1 MHLQK
6 QLPAPLDWGLLF
18 FLGVIW
24 GGAFLGVELALNSLD
39 PIWVST
45 GRISLAAMLL
55 VLVAI
60 ITDAGLPTIRSATG
74 RRVWLHCIGMGMFT
88 NAIPFSLLAWGQQHV
103 TSSFAGITMAVVP
116 LLVLPLSHFLVPG
129 ERLTLKRTIGFT
141 IGFAGVVFLVG
152 GEQLFSGSAANKG
165 TPMLTAQIA
174 CVLASCCY
182 AIGSIITRLCPPV
195 NTISFAASGLLVA
208 TVILLPLALIT
219 SGVPENVSKI
229 SVSGLVFLGLFPTG
243 LATILL
249 TIIIKR
255 AGPPFLSLVNYQVPV
270 WAVIIGL
277 TLLGE
282 AIPGHFFISLAIIL
296 AGLSI
301 AQTFSSQQKA

>member
-1 MHLQK
+1 MHPQK
-6 QLPAPLDWGLLF
+6 RLPAPLDWGLLV

-24 GGAFLGVELALNSLD
+24 GGAFLGVELALDSLD

-45 GRISLAAMLL
+45 GRISLAAILL
-55 VLVAI
+55 VLVAML
-60 ITDAGLPTIRSATG
+60 TGAGLPTIRSASG
-74 RRVWLHCIGMGMFT
+74 RRVWMHCIGMGIFT
-88 NAIPFSLLAWGQQHV
+88 NAMPFSLLAWGLQHV
-103 TSSFAGITMAVVP
+103 TTSFAGITMAVVP

-129 ERLTLKRTIGFT
+129 ERLTLKRTIGST
-141 IGFAGVVFLVG
+141 IGFTGVVYLVG
-152 GEQLFSGSAANKG
+152 GEQLFSGSGAGDGA
-165 TPMLTAQIA
+165 PMLTAQMA
-174 CVLASCCY
+174 CVVASCCY

-195 NTISFAASGLLVA
+195 NTISFAASGLLA
-208 TVILLPLALIT
+208 ASIILLPLSLIT
-219 SGVPENVSKI
+219 SGVPENVSKT
-229 SVSGLVFLGLFPTG
+229 SLSGLVFLGLFPTG

-270 WAVIIGL
+270 WAVIIGI

-296 AGLSI
+296 AGLFI
-301 AQTFSSQQKA
+301 AQAFSSDRKV

>member
-1 MHLQK
+1 MHPQK
-6 QLPAPLDWGLLF
+6 QLPAPLDWGLLV

-24 GGAFLGVELALNSLD
+24 GGAFLGVELALDSLD

-45 GRISLAAMLL
+45 GRISLAAILL
-55 VLVAI
+55 VMVAML
-60 ITDAGLPTIRSATG
+60 TGAGLPTIRSASG
-74 RRVWLHCIGMGMFT
+74 RRVWMHCIGMGIFT
-88 NAIPFSLLAWGQQHV
+88 NAIPFSLLAWGLQHV
-103 TSSFAGITMAVVP
+103 TTSFAGITMAVVP

-129 ERLTLKRTIGFT
+129 ERLTIKRTIGST
-141 IGFAGVVFLVG
+141 IGFTGVVYLVG
-152 GEQLFSGSAANKG
+152 GEQLFSGSGAGDGA
-165 TPMLTAQIA
+165 PMLTAQMA
-174 CVLASCCY
+174 CVIASCCY

-195 NTISFAASGLLVA
+195 NTISFAASGLLA
-208 TVILLPLALIT
+208 ASIILLPLSLIT
-219 SGVPENVSKI
+219 SGVPENVSKT

-270 WAVIIGL
+270 WAVIIGI

-301 AQTFSSQQKA
+301 AQNFCSQRKV

>member
-1 MHLQK
+1 MHPQK
-6 QLPAPLDWGLLF
+6 QPPAPLDWVLLA

-24 GGAFLGVELALNSLD
+24 GGAFLGVELALDSLD

-45 GRISLAAMLL
+45 GRISLAAILL
-55 VLVAI
+55 VLVAMLSG
-60 ITDAGLPTIRSATG
+60 AGLPTIRSASG
-74 RRVWLHCIGMGMFT
+74 GRVWMHCIGMGIFT

-103 TSSFAGITMAVVP
+103 TTSFAGITMAVVP
-116 LLVLPLSHFLVPG
+116 LLVLPLCHFLVPG

-141 IGFAGVVFLVG
+141 IGFTGVVFLVG
-152 GEQLFSGSAANKG
+152 GEQLFSAGGAGDGA
-165 TPMLTAQIA
+165 PILTAQMA
-174 CVLASCCY
+174 CVMASCCY

-195 NTISFAASGLLVA
+195 NTISFAASGLLA
-208 TVILLPLALIT
+208 ASIILLPLSLIT
-219 SGVPENVSKI
+219 SGVPENVSKT

-301 AQTFSSQQKA
+301 TQTFSSHQKV

>member
-1 MHLQK
+1 MHPQK
-6 QLPAPLDWGLLF
+6 QLPAPLDWGLLV

-24 GGAFLGVELALNSLD
+24 GGAFLGVELALDSLD

-45 GRISLAAMLL
+45 GRISLAAILL
-55 VLVAI
+55 VLVAML
-60 ITDAGLPTIRSATG
+60 TGAGLPTIRSASG
-74 RRVWLHCIGMGMFT
+74 RRVWIHCIGMGIFT
-88 NAIPFSLLAWGQQHV
+88 NAMPFSLLAWGLQHV
-103 TSSFAGITMAVVP
+103 TTSFAGITMAVVP

-129 ERLTLKRTIGFT
+129 ERLTLKRTIGST
-141 IGFAGVVFLVG
+141 IGFTGVVYLVG
-152 GEQLFSGSAANKG
+152 GEQLFSGSG
-165 TPMLTAQIA
+165 TGDGAPMLTAQMA
-174 CVLASCCY
+174 CVVASCCY

-195 NTISFAASGLLVA
+195 NTISFAASGLLA
-208 TVILLPLALIT
+208 ASIILLPLSLIT
-219 SGVPENVSKI
+219 SGVPENVSKT
-229 SVSGLVFLGLFPTG
+229 SLSGLVFLGLFPTG

-270 WAVIIGL
+270 WAVIIGI

-296 AGLSI
+296 AGLFI
-301 AQTFSSQQKA
+301 AQTFSSHRKV